1 MNTPQ
6 APLNCPPGLEYLA
19 QIDQLLVHQK
29 IELLE
34 VVTGFE
40 TNNQYNIKNS
50 LGQQVYFAKEDTD
63 CLTRNC
69 CGPIRPFDMKIFDN
83 FRNEVIHLY
92 RPLACNNCCFPCCL
106 QSIEVSAPPGN
117 LIGVVQQEWS
127 LCIPIFSVKNANYET
142 VLRIEG
148 PFCTI
153 SCCGDVDFE
162 VTAIDGE
169 TQVGKITKQWSGL
182 VREMFTD
189 SDHFGVT
196 FPIDLDVKMKAVL
209 LGALFLINILIC
221 LSYMDSVMRLPQLL
235 LKKYYDMLIV
245 YGACGESAYAAV
257 EAYAARFPANVF
269 LRLVN
274 RARNTG
280 NLVPQTKGVG
290 GVTREARTPQNDEA
304 VLQAF
309 EEDGTLSIRSV
320 AKIDNLVG
328 ANLVYD
334 PALNNSTDKYLLSV
348 HWWALK
354 QLGKSKFS
362 AQLSSSETNIP
373 YI

>member
-1 MNTPQ
+1 
-6 APLNCPPGLEYLA
+6 
-19 QIDQLLVHQK
+19 
-29 IELLE
+29 
-34 VVTGFE
+34 
-40 TNNQYNIKNS
+40 
-50 LGQQVYFAKEDTD
+50 
-63 CLTRNC
+63 
-69 CGPIRPFDMKIFDN
+69 MKIFDN

-209 LGALFLINILIC
+209 LGALFLI
-221 LSYMDSVMRLPQLL
+221 
-235 LKKYYDMLIV
+235 DMMFF
-245 YGACGESAYAAV
+245 EK
-257 EAYAARFPANVF
+257 
-269 LRLVN
+269 
-274 RARNTG
+274 TG
-280 NLVPQTKGVG
+280 N
-290 GVTREARTPQNDEA
+290 N
-304 VLQAF
+304 
-309 EEDGTLSIRSV
+309 
-320 AKIDNLVG
+320 
-328 ANLVYD
+328 
-334 PALNNSTDKYLLSV
+334 
-348 HWWALK
+348 
-354 QLGKSKFS
+354 
-362 AQLSSSETNIP
+362 
-373 YI
+373 

>member
-1 MNTPQ
+1 MDSDGGGRPEHPDRYDYDQGRGLPPPQVISTNMPKQGLPLHGQDNPLSPQVFYTNNAQEQGLPPPAYQSFPETYTGPPQPIVSQPISRPQDVPGGWMNTPQ

-106 QSIEVSAPPGN
+106 QSIEISAPPGN

-209 LGALFLINILIC
+209 LGALFLI
-221 LSYMDSVMRLPQLL
+221 
-235 LKKYYDMLIV
+235 DMMFF
-245 YGACGESAYAAV
+245 EK
-257 EAYAARFPANVF
+257 
-269 LRLVN
+269 
-274 RARNTG
+274 TG
-280 NLVPQTKGVG
+280 N
-290 GVTREARTPQNDEA
+290 N
-304 VLQAF
+304 
-309 EEDGTLSIRSV
+309 
-320 AKIDNLVG
+320 
-328 ANLVYD
+328 
-334 PALNNSTDKYLLSV
+334 
-348 HWWALK
+348 
-354 QLGKSKFS
+354 
-362 AQLSSSETNIP
+362 
-373 YI
+373 